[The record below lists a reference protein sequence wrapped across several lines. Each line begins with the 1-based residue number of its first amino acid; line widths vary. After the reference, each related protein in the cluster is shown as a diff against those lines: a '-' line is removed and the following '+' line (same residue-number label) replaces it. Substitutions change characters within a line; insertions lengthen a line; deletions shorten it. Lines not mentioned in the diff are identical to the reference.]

1 MSEIPAEIIKNV
13 WSASGINQECAEN
26 IVSLTNNNYSLLIT
40 GFKTKAQVK
49 AFYDWYEG
57 QGEQDAPYW
66 FECRKQ
72 EGEIDVETM
81 YVDMSKPPKWNG
93 NTLEMKIKP
102 KQLKNS

>member
-1 MSEIPAEIIKNV
+1 MQKNYNKTLDFLSEILQFSKM
-13 WSASGINQECAEN
+13 
-26 IVSLTNNNYSLLIT
+26 NYSLLIT

-57 QGEQDAPYW
+57 QGEQNAPYW

-81 YVDMSKPPKWNG
+81 YVDLSKPQKWNG
-93 NTLEMKIKP
+93 DTLEMKIKP
-102 KQLKNS
+102 KQLKTLDFSPTFGYTL